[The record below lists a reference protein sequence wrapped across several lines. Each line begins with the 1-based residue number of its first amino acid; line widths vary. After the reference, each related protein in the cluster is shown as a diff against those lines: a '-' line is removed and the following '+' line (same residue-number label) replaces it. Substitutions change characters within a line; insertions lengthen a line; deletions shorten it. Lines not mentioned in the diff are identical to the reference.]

1 MIKHSLSFLLLIFG
15 ISISAQKSID
25 QKVTE
30 LLSKMTLEEKAG
42 QLVQYSGF
50 EYATGPQNSNSKK
63 VLEEI
68 KSGKVGSMLNV
79 TGAEETKAFQKLA
92 LESRMKIP
100 MIFGQDVI
108 HGFRTTFPINLGQAA
123 SWDLE
128 MIEKSERIAAIEA
141 SAYGIQW
148 TFAPMVDIAR
158 DPRWGRVMEGS
169 GEDTY
174 LGTKIGLARING
186 FQGKGLGNIDA
197 IMATAKHFA
206 AYGAAVGG

>member
-15 ISISAQKSID
+15 ISISAQKTID

-50 EYATGPQNSNSKK
+50 DYATGPQNSNAKR

-68 KSGKVGSMLNV
+68 KNGKVGAMLNV

-100 MIFGQDVI
+100 LLFGQDVI
-108 HGFRTTFPINLGQAA
+108 TDSEQRFQLTLVRPQA
-123 SWDLE
+123 
-128 MIEKSERIAAIEA
+128 
-141 SAYGIQW
+141 
-148 TFAPMVDIAR
+148 
-158 DPRWGRVMEGS
+158 
-169 GEDTY
+169 
-174 LGTKIGLARING
+174 GT
-186 FQGKGLGNIDA
+186 
-197 IMATAKHFA
+197 
-206 AYGAAVGG
+206 

>member
-1 MIKHSLSFLLLIFG
+1 MKKYSLSFLLLIFG

-63 VLEEI
+63 VLDEI

-92 LESRMKIP
+92 LESRLKIP
-100 MIFGQDVI
+100 LIFGQDVI
-108 HGFRTTFPINLGQAA
+108 HGFRTTFQLILVRPQA
-123 SWDLE
+123 
-128 MIEKSERIAAIEA
+128 
-141 SAYGIQW
+141 GIW
-148 TFAPMVDIAR
+148 
-158 DPRWGRVMEGS
+158 
-169 GEDTY
+169 
-174 LGTKIGLARING
+174 K
-186 FQGKGLGNIDA
+186 
-197 IMATAKHFA
+197 
-206 AYGAAVGG
+206 

>member
-1 MIKHSLSFLLLIFG
+1 MIQKFEKFLMGWFIIITFTLINFSKRDNNITMKKYSLSFLLLIFG

-63 VLEEI
+63 VLDEI

-92 LESRMKIP
+92 LESRLKIP
-100 MIFGQDVI
+100 LIFGQDVI
-108 HGFRTTFPINLGQAA
+108 HGFRTTFQLILVRPQA
-123 SWDLE
+123 
-128 MIEKSERIAAIEA
+128 
-141 SAYGIQW
+141 GIW
-148 TFAPMVDIAR
+148 
-158 DPRWGRVMEGS
+158 
-169 GEDTY
+169 
-174 LGTKIGLARING
+174 K
-186 FQGKGLGNIDA
+186 
-197 IMATAKHFA
+197 
-206 AYGAAVGG
+206 